1 MTSDIRIIT
10 IVNQTMNGD
19 LQRCQHPFDQK
30 KSSKTIERTGQPA
43 DSLPFLRSTTIAME
57 QDMQTGRLV
66 PLEKVFKAVK
76 LYVGLE
82 STETSDDG

>member
-1 MTSDIRIIT
+1 MAASRDANIHLTKKKETPYGRVT
-10 IVNQTMNGD
+10 EQQTVE
-19 LQRCQHPFDQK
+19 
-30 KSSKTIERTGQPA
+30 TTGQLA